1 MKKFIFTILIMTA
14 IAKAENTSPVKINP
28 SWDEQGVKIQIMEHL
43 IEKYFE
49 QPYRYNYD
57 KPELSLVKLDQYY
70 YAMEGRHLPQSV
82 KEEIKN
88 DLVKHQ
94 NGIGKQSGFE
104 NSNRLVTVLP
114 KKQVTAVSTAAN

>member
-1 MKKFIFTILIMTA
+1 MKKIVFTILLTA
-14 IAKAENTSPVKINP
+14 ASAKAENTSPVSVNP
-28 SWDEQGVKIQIMEHL
+28 SWIEKGVKVQIMEHI

-70 YAMEGRHLPQSV
+70 YAVEGRYLPQSV
-82 KEEIKN
+82 KDDIKS

-104 NSNRLVTVLP
+104 NTGGLVTVLP
-114 KKQVTAVSTAAN
+114 KKQVTSVSTAAN